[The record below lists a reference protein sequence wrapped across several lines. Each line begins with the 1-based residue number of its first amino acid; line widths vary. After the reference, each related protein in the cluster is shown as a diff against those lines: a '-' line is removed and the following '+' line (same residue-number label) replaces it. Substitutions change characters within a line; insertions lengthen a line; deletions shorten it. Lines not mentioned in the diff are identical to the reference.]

1 MGDSVLNHFGNWGG
15 VLVFFIL
22 YSIMIFFVPFYKKS
36 QRKPTSVYIAFVL
49 AYVLEMFG
57 IPFSMYIIAWFFGFT
72 LPDGILWGHTLN
84 QYIGH
89 FGMYIG
95 ILITIIG
102 ISLVVIGWKNIYDNY
117 WSKEKGK
124 GKLVT
129 SGIYAYI
136 RHPQY
141 TGFFLVTLG
150 MILEWA
156 TLTLLL
162 MWPTLIILYYRLAKK
177 EEEDMLKEF
186 GEDYKEYKKRTSMFL
201 PI

>member
-89 FGMYIG
+89 LGMYIG